1 VSSRGSQLTAQIAP
15 TAPRRFRIDGRVLIA
30 GLLLISLLMVLCGG
44 ANHARATDLS
54 FAGVVVRHDDGRM
67 SYGYVGFTENEI
79 NGIELLRRTGLDVVT
94 IQFGGLGEGVCSID
108 AHGCPSSEC
117 RARVCQ
123 GPTDADP
130 YWQYFRQAEPG
141 DWQALALGAS
151 STKVQ
156 DGDLDGWSWTP
167 DEAGLPA
174 LSLEDVA
181 HLAGYNGSAF
191 DEAAPGEPGSALHRE
206 GAPPADD
213 DQPVEAYLAGGG
225 LLMVALALV
234 VWLALRRRRQL
245 GSS

>member
-1 VSSRGSQLTAQIAP
+1 VSSRGFGFTAQLAP
-15 TAPRRFRIDGRVLIA
+15 TAPRRLRASRLVLIA
-30 GLLLISLLMVLCGG
+30 GLLFTVLLGG
-44 ANHARATDLS
+44 ANHAWAADLS
-54 FAGVVVRHDDGRM
+54 YAGVVVRHDDGRM
-67 SYGYVGFTENEI
+67 SYGYVGFTENEV

-130 YWQYFRQAEPG
+130 YWQYFRQASPG

-151 STKVQ
+151 STKVRN
-156 DGDLDGWSWTP
+156 GDLDGWSWTP

-174 LSLEDVA
+174 LSLDEVA
-181 HLAGYNGSAF
+181 QLAGYNGSSF
-191 DEAAPGEPGSALHRE
+191 DGVAPGEAGSALHRE

-213 DQPVEAYLAGGG
+213 DQPVAAFLAGGV
-225 LLMVALALV
+225 LLLVALASV
-234 VWLALRRRRQL
+234 VWLALRRRRQM
-245 GSS
+245 GSG